1 MDLFCLCEECEEV
14 QEKKKKIDLFKD
26 PTSSFDLYKTRLKN
40 ILSWRPFEFATINF

>member
-1 MDLFCLCEECEEV
+1 MHLFCLCEECEEV

-26 PTSSFDLYKTRLKN
+26 PTSSFDSRLKN